1 MEDENDNLIKIRSRN
16 KLQELSLRDDKK
28 LVILQLVSESKN
40 IKITENQKDLF
51 VSKIEKTEQDK
62 QENLVKKTC
71 RELGIT
77 QKELAERIG
86 VSQEALSRWSNGQ
99 KIPKTVETLF
109 QALLKINRMSNIE
122 SELINFRNKLDNLI
136 LNQL

>member
-1 MEDENDNLIKIRSRN
+1 MSEVENK
-16 KLQELSLRDDKK
+16 E
-28 LVILQLVSESKN
+28 
-40 IKITENQKDLF
+40 
-51 VSKIEKTEQDK
+51 
-62 QENLVKKTC
+62 ENLVKKTC